1 MLQIESVVKKCVRL
15 VMIGAIG
22 VCLTAPAARAQ
33 DRLGGH
39 FGVVFPLVTRANGN
53 TTNIGDDF
61 KIGFPMGITVKTSD
75 KYAFDLEIVPALD
88 PQDRRPIGVPLTV
101 HPGVLRSL
109 GNSWTGGLRMAFDIG
124 SASWGF
130 TPLLN
135 KGFPMGGHNYF
146 VEFVVPIR
154 FQDDSVGDTHGA
166 ITFGVHLGIGF

>member
-1 MLQIESVVKKCVRL
+1 MLQIESVVRKCVRL

-22 VCLTAPAARAQ
+22 VCLTAPAANAQ

-39 FGVVFPLVTRANGN
+39 FGVVFPLVTRADGN

-61 KIGFPMGITVKTSD
+61 KVGFPMGITVKTSD
-75 KYAFDLEIVPALD
+75 KYAFDLEVVPALD
-88 PQDRRPIGVPLTV
+88 PQDRAPIGVPLTI

-124 SASWGF
+124 GASWGF

>member
-1 MLQIESVVKKCVRL
+1 MLRIESVVRKRIRPVVIC
-15 VMIGAIG
+15 AISL
-22 VCLTAPAARAQ
+22 CLAASAASAQ

-39 FGVVFPLVTRANGN
+39 FGVVFPLVTHANGG

-61 KIGFPMGITVKTSD
+61 KVGFPMGITVKTSD
-75 KYAFDLEIVPALD
+75 RYAFDLEVVPALD
-88 PQDRRPIGVPLTV
+88 PQENGPIGVPLTI

-109 GNSWTGGLRMAFDIG
+109 GSSWTAGLRMAFDIG

-135 KGFPMGGHNYF
+135 KGFPMGGHAYF

-154 FQDDSVGDTHGA
+154 FQDDSRGDTHGA

>member
-61 KIGFPMGITVKTSD
+61 KVGFPMGITVKTSD

>member
-1 MLQIESVVKKCVRL
+1 MLQIESVVRNSIRL
-15 VMIGAIG
+15 AVIGAIG
-22 VCLTAPAARAQ
+22 LCLAAPAARAQ

-39 FGVVFPLVTRANGN
+39 FGVVFPLVTHANGS

-61 KIGFPMGITVKTSD
+61 KVGFPMGITVKTSD
-75 KYAFDLEIVPALD
+75 RYAFDLEVVPALD
-88 PQDRRPIGVPLTV
+88 PQDDGPISVPLTI

-109 GNSWTGGLRMAFDIG
+109 GSSWTAGLRMAFDIG
-124 SASWGF
+124 GASWGF

-135 KGFPMGGHNYF
+135 KGFPMGGHAYF

-154 FQDDSVGDTHGA
+154 FQDDSLGDTHGA